1 MLFQEIWYMRKQW
14 LILRSDVHFVHA
26 LVLYLFVW
34 LWVLYYHDIGP
45 CKISVY
51 TILVHLSPSKCWK
64 PFFDLMNVKI

>member
-34 LWVLYYHDIGP
+34 LWVLYDDIGP

-51 TILVHLSPSKCWK
+51 TILVHLNPSKCWK

>member
-34 LWVLYYHDIGP
+34 LWVLYYDDIGP

-64 PFFDLMNVKI
+64 PFFDLMIVKI